1 MDLFDIC
8 LFTGG
13 ILLHG
18 LICSDRK
25 HSRLSDRYPAS
36 GILKDIFAFDPEL
49 AIEKAPTPPAI
60 WYTSESF
67 FDLEKKSVLLVEWQ
81 PVCRVD
87 QLCKDGDYI
96 AGEYLGIPYVVVM
109 KGGEVRAFY
118 NTCRHHA
125 SKIVDTKASKQAPDS
140 SGTISSF
147 QCPYHGWTYNLEGK
161 LINTPQAKGCDMNF
175 AEYGLQPIRVGKLGP
190 FIFINF
196 NPNAPALETKWQGVF
211 SRLDYSKL
219 KFYSSKSY
227 TVNCNWKVYVDN
239 YLDGGYHVPVL
250 HRGLTSQ
257 LDLFTYKTEIFEDYS
272 IQSCGGKGE
281 RIGNEAFYA
290 WLYPGFMINRYGSV
304 MDTNFVIPLSVDKT
318 LVVFDFFT
326 ELDVSRTENVAFMEN
341 SVETSEQVQLEDMM
355 ISEAVQ
361 SGLLSPAYNTG
372 R

>member
-1 MDLFDIC
+1 MDSFGIC

-18 LICSDRK
+18 LISCDRK
-25 HSRLSDRYPAS
+25 HSSQSDGYETS
-36 GILKDIFAFDPEL
+36 GVLKDIFAFDPEL
-49 AIEKAPTPPAI
+49 AIEKATTPPAI
-60 WYTSESF
+60 WYTSEHF
-67 FDLEKKSVLLVEWQ
+67 LNLEKKSVLLVEWQ
-81 PVCRVD
+81 PVGRVD
-87 QLCKDGDYI
+87 QLRKDGDYI
-96 AGEYLGIPYVVVM
+96 AGEYLGIPYVVVI
-109 KGGEVRAFY
+109 KSGELRAFY

-147 QCPYHGWTYNLEGK
+147 QCPYHGWTYNLEGR
-161 LINTPQAKGCDMNF
+161 LIKAPQTKGCDINL
-175 AEYGLQPIRVGKLGP
+175 AEYGLQSIRVGKLGP

-196 NPNAPALETKWQGVF
+196 SPNAPALETKWSGVF
-211 SRLDYSKL
+211 SRLDYLKL
-219 KFYSSKSY
+219 KFYSSRSY

-257 LDLFTYKTEIFEDYS
+257 LDLSSYKTEIFEDYS
-272 IQSCGGKGE
+272 IQSCGGKDE

-318 LVVFDFFT
+318 LVIFDFFT
-326 ELDVSRTENVAFMEN
+326 ELDVSIPENAVFMEK
-341 SVETSEQVQLEDMM
+341 SVATSEQVQLEDMM

-361 SGLLSPAYNTG
+361 SGLFSPAYYTG